1 MKKYLQFFMVIFPSL
16 YVFSQS
22 LLINEVDSNSLGADT
37 AEFVELYSPSPN
49 FNLDGYV
56 LVLFNGGDD
65 ASYAAYDLDGYSTN
79 SSGYFIIGD
88 TGVTGVSINFPNSPD
103 SFLQNGADAVALYQ
117 ANKSD
122 FPNDTPVTITNLVD
136 AIVYDNNKADDT
148 GLLTGLG
155 KTVQYNEDASNDA
168 ENHSLQRQADGS
180 FSTGTSSPNTVNLVL
195 SVSKASLV
203 SVKIH
208 PNPTAK
214 TLYFEGLKDKADVNI
229 FNVAGQRVMH
239 QQILHSL
246 DVSPLLPGMYMLE
259 ITQENEKILTHKLIK
274 K

>member
-1 MKKYLQFFMVIFPSL
+1 MVIFPSL

-22 LLINEVDSNSLGADT
+22 LLINELDSNSPGADT
-37 AEFVELYSPSPN
+37 AEFVELYSSTPN

-88 TGVTGVSINFPNSPD
+88 TGVTGVSINFPTSPD

-122 FPNDTPVTITNLVD
+122 FPNDTPITTTNLVD

-155 KTVQYNEDASNDA
+155 ETIQYNEDASNDS

-180 FSTGTSSPNTVNLVL
+180 FAAGIASPNTSNLAL
-195 SVSKASLV
+195 DVSESFQNL
-203 SVKIH
+203 VKIH
-208 PNPTAK
+208 PNPTSK
-214 TLYFEGLKDKADVNI
+214 MLFLEGLKEKAVISI
-229 FNVAGQRVMH
+229 FSLTGQQVL
-239 QQILHSL
+239 QQYAQHRL
-246 DVSPLLPGMYMLE
+246 DVSGLVPGVYMVE
-259 ITQENEKILTHKLIK
+259 VVHGENITRHKLWK
-274 K
+274 R

>member
-22 LLINEVDSNSLGADT
+22 LLINELDSNSPGTDT
-37 AEFVELYSPSPN
+37 ADFIELYSPSPN

-65 ASYAAYDLDGYSTN
+65 ASYASYDLDGYSTN
-79 SSGYFIIGD
+79 SNGYFVIGHSA
-88 TGVTGVSINFPNSPD
+88 VSGVSITLNS
-103 SFLQNGADAVALYQ
+103 SGLQNGPDAVALYQ

-122 FPNDTPVTITNLVD
+122 FPNDTPVTTTNLVD

>member
-22 LLINEVDSNSLGADT
+22 LVINEVNSNSPGADT

-56 LVLFNGGDD
+56 LVLFNGEDD
-65 ASYAAYDLDGYSTN
+65 ASNASYDLDGYSTN

-88 TGVTGVSINFPNSPD
+88 TGVTGVSLNFPASPD
-103 SFLQNGADAVALYQ
+103 SFLQNGADAIALYQ

-122 FPNDTPVTITNLVD
+122 FPNNTAVTKTNLVD
-136 AIVYDNNKADDT
+136 AIVYGNNDVDDT

-155 KTVQYNEDASNDA
+155 ETTQYNEDEANDS

-180 FSTGTSSPNTVNLVL
+180 FKAGTATPNDNNLVL
-195 SVSKASLV
+195 SIEEALSKSL
-203 SVKIH
+203 KIY
-208 PNPTAK
+208 PNPTANM
-214 TLYFEGLKDKADVNI
+214 LYFKGLDGKAWVSI
-229 FNVAGQRVMH
+229 YSITGQRVMR
-239 QQILHSL
+239 QEIFKSL
-246 DVSPLLPGMYMLE
+246 DVSALTEGVYILE
-259 ITQENEKILTHKLIK
+259 ISHKETAIRK
-274 K
+274 KVLKR